1 MKKSFGEVCIC
12 LSPCSRKTV
21 ISGAVGFE
29 GEEIRFHASVQTEPR
44 QTSDYYI
51 LMLTQLFTL
60 YGVSGERITGVV
72 LASVVPQLTPTLI
85 DALARIAGRR
95 HKLLSLSS
103 GIKTGL
109 NIRSDQ
115 PQQVGAD
122 RVAAAVAAKARGSLP
137 CVVVDCGRATTF
149 TVLDENG
156 ALVASAITAG
166 VELSLEALR
175 AQTAQLPTVAL
186 VRGAKYDV
194 MARNTADAMRIGAV
208 MGAAAM
214 VDGLI
219 GRYAAVLGKTPRVWL
234 TGDCCQLIAPHLSI
248 GWDRAD
254 DLILRGCG
262 SFGAKPRLRCFS
274 LLKFCPVLGERNAET
289 GAGGIKMNNNKTN
302 VRFLAQL
309 GLLAAIEIVMKLIGL
324 GSVPVGPLYM
334 SFLTVPIAVGA
345 MTMGPAAGAILG
357 AVFGLVSF
365 KDALSGL
372 GMTGVFFQISPLNTF
387 VLCVVMRVLMGFC
400 VGLIFKALRFID
412 RRGGWS
418 YFIGALSA
426 PLLNTLFFM
435 GYIVLVFYN
444 TEFIQSKVADLGAV
458 NPLMFVVLL
467 VGVQGLIEA
476 IVCCA
481 AGGVITRAVSS
492 FLSTRAPAKAAKTA
506 KTED

>member
-1 MKKSFGEVCIC
+1 
-12 LSPCSRKTV
+12 
-21 ISGAVGFE
+21 
-29 GEEIRFHASVQTEPR
+29 
-44 QTSDYYI
+44 
-51 LMLTQLFTL
+51 
-60 YGVSGERITGVV
+60 
-72 LASVVPQLTPTLI
+72 
-85 DALARIAGRR
+85 
-95 HKLLSLSS
+95 
-103 GIKTGL
+103 
-109 NIRSDQ
+109 
-115 PQQVGAD
+115 
-122 RVAAAVAAKARGSLP
+122 
-137 CVVVDCGRATTF
+137 
-149 TVLDENG
+149 
-156 ALVASAITAG
+156 
-166 VELSLEALR
+166 
-175 AQTAQLPTVAL
+175 
-186 VRGAKYDV
+186 
-194 MARNTADAMRIGAV
+194 
-208 MGAAAM
+208 
-214 VDGLI
+214 
-219 GRYAAVLGKTPRVWL
+219 
-234 TGDCCQLIAPHLSI
+234 
-248 GWDRAD
+248 
-254 DLILRGCG
+254 
-262 SFGAKPRLRCFS
+262 
-274 LLKFCPVLGERNAET
+274 
-289 GAGGIKMNNNKTN
+289 MNNNKTN

-324 GSVPVGPLYM
+324 GSVPVGAAVYV
-334 SFLTVPIAVGA
+334 VPDRADRGRRDDDA
-345 MTMGPAAGAILG
+345 PAAGAILG

-435 GYIVLVFYN
+435 GYIVLVFYH

-492 FLSTRAPAKAAKTA
+492 FLGTRAPAKTS

>member
-1 MKKSFGEVCIC
+1 
-12 LSPCSRKTV
+12 
-21 ISGAVGFE
+21 
-29 GEEIRFHASVQTEPR
+29 
-44 QTSDYYI
+44 
-51 LMLTQLFTL
+51 
-60 YGVSGERITGVV
+60 
-72 LASVVPQLTPTLI
+72 
-85 DALARIAGRR
+85 
-95 HKLLSLSS
+95 
-103 GIKTGL
+103 
-109 NIRSDQ
+109 
-115 PQQVGAD
+115 
-122 RVAAAVAAKARGSLP
+122 
-137 CVVVDCGRATTF
+137 
-149 TVLDENG
+149 
-156 ALVASAITAG
+156 
-166 VELSLEALR
+166 
-175 AQTAQLPTVAL
+175 
-186 VRGAKYDV
+186 
-194 MARNTADAMRIGAV
+194 
-208 MGAAAM
+208 
-214 VDGLI
+214 
-219 GRYAAVLGKTPRVWL
+219 
-234 TGDCCQLIAPHLSI
+234 
-248 GWDRAD
+248 
-254 DLILRGCG
+254 
-262 SFGAKPRLRCFS
+262 
-274 LLKFCPVLGERNAET
+274 
-289 GAGGIKMNNNKTN
+289 MNNKTTN

-400 VGLIFKALRFID
+400 VGLIFKALRLID

-435 GYIVLVFYN
+435 GYIVAVFYQ
-444 TEFIQSKVADLGAV
+444 TEYIQGLVSTKGAS

-492 FLSTRAPAKAAKTA
+492 FLGTRAPAKAAKT
-506 KTED
+506 EE

>member
-1 MKKSFGEVCIC
+1 
-12 LSPCSRKTV
+12 
-21 ISGAVGFE
+21 
-29 GEEIRFHASVQTEPR
+29 
-44 QTSDYYI
+44 
-51 LMLTQLFTL
+51 
-60 YGVSGERITGVV
+60 
-72 LASVVPQLTPTLI
+72 
-85 DALARIAGRR
+85 
-95 HKLLSLSS
+95 
-103 GIKTGL
+103 
-109 NIRSDQ
+109 
-115 PQQVGAD
+115 
-122 RVAAAVAAKARGSLP
+122 
-137 CVVVDCGRATTF
+137 
-149 TVLDENG
+149 
-156 ALVASAITAG
+156 
-166 VELSLEALR
+166 
-175 AQTAQLPTVAL
+175 
-186 VRGAKYDV
+186 
-194 MARNTADAMRIGAV
+194 
-208 MGAAAM
+208 
-214 VDGLI
+214 
-219 GRYAAVLGKTPRVWL
+219 
-234 TGDCCQLIAPHLSI
+234 
-248 GWDRAD
+248 
-254 DLILRGCG
+254 
-262 SFGAKPRLRCFS
+262 
-274 LLKFCPVLGERNAET
+274 
-289 GAGGIKMNNNKTN
+289 MNNNKTN

-400 VGLIFKALRFID
+400 VGLIFKALRLID

-426 PLLNTLFFM
+426 PLLNT
-435 GYIVLVFYN
+435 
-444 TEFIQSKVADLGAV
+444 
-458 NPLMFVVLL
+458 LMFVVLL

>member
-1 MKKSFGEVCIC
+1 
-12 LSPCSRKTV
+12 
-21 ISGAVGFE
+21 
-29 GEEIRFHASVQTEPR
+29 
-44 QTSDYYI
+44 
-51 LMLTQLFTL
+51 
-60 YGVSGERITGVV
+60 
-72 LASVVPQLTPTLI
+72 
-85 DALARIAGRR
+85 
-95 HKLLSLSS
+95 
-103 GIKTGL
+103 
-109 NIRSDQ
+109 
-115 PQQVGAD
+115 
-122 RVAAAVAAKARGSLP
+122 
-137 CVVVDCGRATTF
+137 
-149 TVLDENG
+149 
-156 ALVASAITAG
+156 
-166 VELSLEALR
+166 
-175 AQTAQLPTVAL
+175 
-186 VRGAKYDV
+186 
-194 MARNTADAMRIGAV
+194 
-208 MGAAAM
+208 
-214 VDGLI
+214 
-219 GRYAAVLGKTPRVWL
+219 
-234 TGDCCQLIAPHLSI
+234 
-248 GWDRAD
+248 
-254 DLILRGCG
+254 
-262 SFGAKPRLRCFS
+262 
-274 LLKFCPVLGERNAET
+274 
-289 GAGGIKMNNNKTN
+289 MNNNKTN

-372 GMTGVFFQISPLNTF
+372 GIFQISPLNTF

-400 VGLIFKALRFID
+400 VGLIFKALRLID